1 MKEFVTVIKEKTIMC
16 ALYYKYYNLGYFIGF
31 QNAVPIIDYVYGSIW
46 QIIEVFVPTSLVS
59 HIHDMK

>member
-1 MKEFVTVIKEKTIMC
+1 MC